1 MGKADNNSILKLGIL
16 VLIIIMLSAL
26 ILELFYS
33 WQRGEIQEKEKQ
45 IARLENEIK
54 ASESVIREKEQKI
67 LTLEISTAEQAQKI
81 QQLKKQAAATKPTPL
96 TEPLIDHSKEELVA
110 QIKELQTYAS
120 GLEGI
125 VAEQEKQINL
135 QAETIRQLKEINESL
150 KEEIIKHETIEVLQK
165 NIIAGQKKK
174 KLKSMA
180 KAFLYGLAA
189 GITIGVAMK

>member
-1 MGKADNNSILKLGIL
+1 MSNTNNNSVLKLVII
-16 VLIIIMLSAL
+16 LIIIIIISAL
-26 ILELFYS
+26 ILELVYS
-33 WQRGEIQEKEKQ
+33 RQRGEIQEKEKQ

-67 LTLEISTAEQAQKI
+67 LTLEISTVEQAQKI
-81 QQLKKQAAATKPTPL
+81 QELKRQVAAIKPTPL

-135 QAETIRQLKEINESL
+135 QAETIQQLKEINESL
-150 KEEIIKHETIEVLQK
+150 KEQIAKHEAIQALQKEIIS
-165 NIIAGQKKK
+165 GQRKSN
-174 KLKSMA
+174 LKGQIRSA
-180 KAFLYGLAA
+180 VIGLAA
-189 GITIGVAMK
+189 GIIIGATMK

>member
-1 MGKADNNSILKLGIL
+1 MRNTNNNTILKLMIPL
-16 VLIIIMLSAL
+16 LIIIVLSAL
-26 ILELFYS
+26 ILELVS
-33 WQRGEIQEKEKQ
+33 SRQRGEIQEKEKQ

-54 ASESVIREKEQKI
+54 ASESIIREKEQKI

-125 VAEQEKQINL
+125 VAEQEKQINF

-165 NIIAGQKKK
+165 NIITGQKKK
-174 KLKSMA
+174 ELKSIA
-180 KAFLYGLAA
+180 KTLLCGLAA
-189 GITIGVAMK
+189 GIIIGAATK